1 MEGKKEV
8 TQVVGVRY
16 ENNAAFVLTKHSG
29 HVSNKG
35 IRHHIVNCEGSF
47 LIFLE
52 LAKNCKHTLTYN
64 NHVNKM
70 VKSFQRSAKIGFG
83 SEAD

>member
-16 ENNAAFVLTKHSG
+16 ENNAAFVLTKHSSR
-29 HVSNKG
+29 VSNEG
-35 IRHHIVNCEGSF
+35 IRHHIVNCKGSF

-52 LAKNCKHTLTYN
+52 LAKKL
-64 NHVNKM
+64 
-70 VKSFQRSAKIGFG
+70 
-83 SEAD
+83 